1 MKRLRLYQINQTSE
15 GVVSY
20 NYKNE
25 LFNVSI
31 EVKKN
36 EIQNV
41 ECETLSLTAPRLTVS
56 FINGV
61 WKCFSKHYAFDKV
74 DHLIDLQGYMH
85 EVALA
90 DFTAYDLS
98 EILNSYEEEQ
108 ALRARE
114 VNVMKTRWD
123 FMMKN
128 LINSMITE
136 G

>member
-1 MKRLRLYQINQTSE
+1 
-15 GVVSY
+15 
-20 NYKNE
+20 
-25 LFNVSI
+25 
-31 EVKKN
+31 
-36 EIQNV
+36 
-41 ECETLSLTAPRLTVS
+41 
-56 FINGV
+56 
-61 WKCFSKHYAFDKV
+61 
-74 DHLIDLQGYMH
+74 MH

>member
-1 MKRLRLYQINQTSE
+1 MGDWLTEITFVISLSPESE
-15 GVVSY
+15 SQWKG
-20 NYKNE
+20 
-25 LFNVSI
+25 
-31 EVKKN
+31 
-36 EIQNV
+36 
-41 ECETLSLTAPRLTVS
+41 
-56 FINGV
+56 
-61 WKCFSKHYAFDKV
+61 KCFSKHYAFDKV

-90 DFTAYDLS
+90 DFTSYDLS